1 MDQVKIGKF
10 IAEMRK
16 SVGLTQDE
24 LGERL
29 FIKGQSVSKWERGL
43 NLPDTSI
50 LLELSEILNVSVTEI
65 LKGERIDNKNK
76 DNNKPKT
83 LSPEL
88 VKYVKKKQDKRLFRR
103 VIILGVALTFIIIIL
118 FLYSVNNYNKFNI
131 YSLECSHDD
140 LTVKGMIIFN
150 PTDKFIRISG
160 IEYNDIYVNTNSE
173 LKAKNIM
180 IKIGTSDRTFLEYG
194 NIDENIE
201 NLDIKSINELLD
213 TIFVNNSEPIKK
225 NEYSILKSDVKKLII
240 SLIYIDENDE
250 KQTLQYK
257 LDTVE
262 EFSNNKL
269 FYK

>member
-1 MDQVKIGKF
+1 
-10 IAEMRK
+10 
-16 SVGLTQDE
+16 
-24 LGERL
+24 
-29 FIKGQSVSKWERGL
+29 
-43 NLPDTSI
+43 
-50 LLELSEILNVSVTEI
+50 
-65 LKGERIDNKNK
+65 
-76 DNNKPKT
+76 
-83 LSPEL
+83 
-88 VKYVKKKQDKRLFRR
+88 
-103 VIILGVALTFIIIIL
+103 
-118 FLYSVNNYNKFNI
+118 
-131 YSLECSHDD
+131 
-140 LTVKGMIIFN
+140 
-150 PTDKFIRISG
+150 
-160 IEYNDIYVNTNSE
+160 
-173 LKAKNIM
+173 M